1 MAMNPFVV
9 DDGDQSNPFAS
20 TDETRINP
28 WGGGGGGGGGNNSGS
43 TPQLAGGG
51 SRYGPSAGKTA
62 TPPPATPSPA
72 AARQSTA
79 TNNAASSS
87 SSSRYKTATTTT
99 APSGPESNSGGAPL
113 SREMELQRREADV
126 AQREARLKDRE
137 RAVGTHD
144 VPNWPKFKP
153 MIYHDIEKEIPLRGR
168 WLVKRVYMAW
178 ILAVIVY
185 LVNCIAA
192 FSLLVT
198 NASSGGVT
206 FGISLLILL
215 VGTPVSF
222 VFWYRPLYNGV
233 KGDSSSSFF
242 FFWFNYGA
250 HLGVAALLA
259 VGIPGGVILTLAQFK
274 NNLPSAIICMISSA
288 LLIFEVFY
296 GSWQIKSASV
306 YFRSRG
312 MSAEQAK
319 TEAVTGFASSKA
331 GRDIAGAAV
340 KSAVAN
346 EVRRT

>member
-28 WGGGGGGGGGNNSGS
+28 WGGGNNNNSGS
-43 TPQLAGGG
+43 TTQLAGG
-51 SRYGPSAGKTA
+51 SRYGPSAGKTTA

-79 TNNAASSS
+79 NNNTAP
-87 SSSRYKTATTTT
+87 SSSRYKTATTT
-99 APSGPESNSGGAPL
+99 APSGPDTSGAPL

-250 HLGVAALLA
+250 HLCVAALLA

-346 EVRRT
+346 EVRRP

>member
-28 WGGGGGGGGGNNSGS
+28 WGGGGGSAPPPAAATTTATASRYGGGG
-43 TPQLAGGG
+43 GGG
-51 SRYGPSAGKTA
+51 GASSKPLAV
-62 TPPPATPSPA
+62 PPATPSPA
-72 AARQSTA
+72 A
-79 TNNAASSS
+79 
-87 SSSRYKTATTTT
+87 SRYKTSTTTT
-99 APSGPESNSGGAPL
+99 APAGMDNSNNNNYNAPPQL
-113 SREMELQRREADV
+113 SREMDLQRREADV

-178 ILAVIVY
+178 MLAITSY
-185 LVNCIAA
+185 IINAIAC

-198 NASSGGVT
+198 NASSGGTT
-206 FGISLLILL
+206 FGVSLLILL

-233 KGDSSSSFF
+233 KNDSSAQFF

-259 VGIPGGVILTLAQFK
+259 VGIPGWGGAGVILTLAQFK
-274 NNLPSAIICMISSA
+274 NNVGSAILCIIASS
-288 LLIFEVFY
+288 LLIFQVVY
-296 GSWQIKSASV
+296 GTWQIRSASV

-312 MSAEQAK
+312 MSAQQAQE
-319 TEAVTGFASSKA
+319 EAVTGFASSKA
-331 GRDIAGAAV
+331 GRELAGTAV
-340 KSAVAN
+340 KTAVAN